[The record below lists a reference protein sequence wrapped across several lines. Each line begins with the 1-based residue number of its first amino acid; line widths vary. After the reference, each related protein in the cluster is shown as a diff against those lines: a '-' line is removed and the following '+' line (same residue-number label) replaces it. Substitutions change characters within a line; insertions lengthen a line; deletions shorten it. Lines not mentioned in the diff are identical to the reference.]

1 MNFPQAVASCFVS
14 YAKFSGR
21 AARSEYWYW
30 VLFLALGRIATRIL
44 DAAIFQVPLNSYFAA
59 HPLDAL
65 FSLIVLLPTFAV
77 AVRRLHDVNR
87 SGWWLL
93 MYFTIIGIIFPL
105 LVWKCS
111 KGTEGENRFG
121 PDPLTV
127 DPRVANVFS

>member
-30 VLFLALGRIATRIL
+30 VLFLALGRLVTRIL
-44 DAAIFQVPLNSYFAA
+44 DAAIFHAPVNDYFAA
-59 HPLDAL
+59 HPLNSV

-77 AVRRLHDVNR
+77 AVRRLHDVDR